1 MEPGNSN
8 VGKIIAGL
16 VLVLIVG
23 AAGFYFLGGEKLFIG
38 DSSTPVSEVKKDNLN
53 SSSIPTPELGA
64 KNLPPEVA
72 TPVNVVLAPNG
83 AASFRHF
90 EVQAENGKFSPS
102 IIVVNEKDVVDINL
116 KAVDQDYS
124 FSFPT
129 KGIYRKITKGTS
141 GKLNFQVFSV
151 GEFEFSCSDVCS
163 PAVTG
168 KIIVNSQNTTQ

>member
-1 MEPGNSN
+1 MEPENSN
-8 VGKIIAGL
+8 SGKIVTGL
-16 VLVLIVG
+16 VLVLIAG
-23 AAGFYFLGGEKLFIG
+23 AAGFYFLGGEKLFTSI
-38 DSSTPVSEVKKDNLN
+38 SSTPVSEVKKDNLN

-72 TPVNVVLAPNG
+72 SPVNVVLAPNG

-90 EVQAENGKFSPS
+90 EVRAEKGKFSPS
-102 IIVVNEKDVVDINL
+102 IIVVNEKDVVNITL
-116 KAVDQDYS
+116 KAIDQDYS

-129 KGIYRKITKGTS
+129 NGVYRKILKGTS
-141 GKLNFQVFSV
+141 GKLSFQVFSV